1 MLQPKIDTKIDT
13 LVTKLASH
21 NTATRRYA
29 HEAIVA
35 IGQPAVSS
43 LIEAL
48 NHPESHV
55 RWEAANALGDIGD
68 PSAAPALVKA
78 LEDDAIQ
85 VRWRAGESLITFREE
100 GLRPLLHALILRAD
114 SAWLRDSARHV
125 LGGLVKTT
133 RRLDGM
139 VTPVLIALQDVEPR
153 MMVPLAAATALKTLE
168 S

>member
-1 MLQPKIDTKIDT
+1 MLQPRNDTTIDT

-29 HEAIVA
+29 HESIVH
-35 IGQPAVSS
+35 IGQPAVSA

-48 NHPESHV
+48 KHHDSQV
-55 RWEAANALGDIGD
+55 RWEAAKTLGEIGD
-68 PSAAPALVKA
+68 PSAAPALVEA

-85 VRWRAGESLITFREE
+85 VRWRAGESLIIFREA
-100 GLRPLLHALILRAD
+100 GLRPLLHALIQRAE

-125 LGGLVKTT
+125 LRGLVKTT
-133 RRLDGM
+133 QRLDDV

-153 MMVPLAAATALKTLE
+153 MVVPPAAATALKRLIG
-168 S
+168 